1 MKILHTTDL
10 SYLASRGYVYTSV
23 SLCEHYSN
31 YYIITGYTYP
41 TAHHLDRL
49 QVSDL
54 YDHYEDAKQAYIR
67 AGGKEDGLE

>member
-10 SYLASRGYVYTSV
+10 SHLASRGYIYCSV

-41 TAHHLDRL
+41 TAHHLDRI

-54 YDHYEDAKQAYIR
+54 YDNYEEAEAAYLR
-67 AGGKEDGLE
+67 AGGKK